1 MRPRTPGRDQLVPHP
16 ARERKIRDPV
26 PMEVAELTS
35 PQPELDPAE
44 TVRAD
49 LDPRPG
55 GDRVGDP
62 LWVAREAD
70 QCRTCLRLVARE
82 AVDSLLSMSNVDGV
96 GKG

>member
-1 MRPRTPGRDQLVPHP
+1 MSEPVRVWPASVWAMTASRTGSRRYHLCGTANGGRPACGAC
-16 ARERKIRDPV
+16 AR
-26 PMEVAELTS
+26 
-35 PQPELDPAE
+35 PELIGG
-44 TVRAD
+44 
-49 LDPRPG
+49 LYS